1 MYKIAILG
9 CENSHANSFLN
20 FIIKDKLYEDIEVL
34 GVYSDEMEAAKK
46 INEEYGVYVAK
57 SYDEFVGKVDGIV
70 ITARHGDNHYKYAK
84 PYIKSGIPM
93 YIDKPI
99 TVSMK
104 DAKKFKAELI
114 KNNIRVC
121 GGSVLKHPEAI
132 KELKDAVRNNTY
144 GKTYGGHFRAPIN
157 MENEYGKFYFYSQHL
172 VQMVCEVFGYF
183 PYSAVAF
190 KNNEKINCTLRYE
203 NCDVNLL
210 YVDGNFKYMG
220 QISCENGALLKE
232 VSLDGCSKKEFAEFY
247 DILTGKSILQ
257 SYDEFF
263 APVYIMNAIEASLKS
278 GKVEKIKR
286 G

>member
-20 FIIKDKLYEDIEVL
+20 IILKDNLYTDIEVV
-34 GVYSDEMEAAKK
+34 GVYSCDEEAAKK

-84 PYIKSGIPM
+84 PYLKSGIPM
-93 YIDKPI
+93 FVDKPI
-99 TVSMK
+99 TVSIEDAENFKK
-104 DAKKFKAELI
+104 DLI
-114 KNNIRVC
+114 ENNVRVS
-121 GGSVLKHPEAI
+121 GGSTLKHPLAI
-132 KELKDAVRNNTY
+132 KELKYAVENSTY

-157 MENEYGKFYFYSQHL
+157 MENEYGNFYFYSQHL
-172 VQMVCEVFGYF
+172 IQMVCEVFGYF
-183 PYSAVAF
+183 PCSAIAF

-220 QISCENGALLKE
+220 QISCEKGAVLKD
-232 VSLDGCSKKEFAEFY
+232 VSLDGCSEKEFAEFY
-247 DILTGKSILQ
+247 NILSGGSMTQ
-257 SYDEFF
+257 TYDEFF
-263 APVYIMNAIEASLKS
+263 APVYIMNAIDASLQS
-278 GKVEKIKR
+278 GKEEKIER